1 MLHNFS
7 FLCLVKKFFIYE
19 ELDVLL
25 MVIALN
31 FGLAFSVLFG
41 KSLNRMK
48 VYRI

>member
-1 MLHNFS
+1 MFGQ
-7 FLCLVKKFFIYE
+7 KTFIYE

-25 MVIALN
+25 MEIALN
-31 FGLAFSVLFG
+31 FGLVFSVLIG